1 MKKIA
6 ILFLIF
12 SNILF
17 GQIVSNSSTPINGE
31 KYITGED
38 GVVRM
43 YVNVWGHIKT
53 PGTFLIFEGADLF
66 NALSLAG
73 GPLEGANLKKIQIVS
88 RQNGDSIEYNL
99 SDFIRNNSGNKF
111 KLNPYDT
118 IIVKQTVGSK
128 ILNRSNLITAI
139 FQLANLLYTIDRLD

>member
-1 MKKIA
+1 MKKALIA
-6 ILFLIF
+6 VLFF
-12 SNILF
+12 NIVNA
-17 GQIVSNSSTPINGE
+17 QAVTSTAFPVNGE
-31 KYITGED
+31 KYITGDD

-43 YVNVWGHIKT
+43 YINVWGHVKT
-53 PGTFLIFEGADLF
+53 SGTFLIFEGADLF

-73 GPLEGANLKKIQIVS
+73 GPLEGANLKNVQIVS
-88 RQNGDSIEYNL
+88 KENGDSIEYNL
-99 SDFIRNNSGNKF
+99 SDFIRNNSGNKL

-118 IIVKQTVGSK
+118 IIVKQSVGSK

>member
-1 MKKIA
+1 MKKALIA
-6 ILFLIF
+6 VLFF
-12 SNILF
+12 NIVNA
-17 GQIVSNSSTPINGE
+17 QAVTSTAFPVNGE
-31 KYITGED
+31 KYITGDD

-43 YVNVWGHIKT
+43 YINVWGHVKT
-53 PGTFLIFEGADLF
+53 SGTFLIFEGADLF

-73 GPLEGANLKKIQIVS
+73 GPLEGANLKKVQIVS
-88 RQNGDSIEYNL
+88 KKNGDSVEYNL

-118 IIVKQTVGSK
+118 IIIKQTVGSK